1 MQLLRKFCD
10 VDCVVGC
17 SRTWS
22 ECAKQ
27 KLELK
32 NYDTAV
38 FTEAARLL
46 LQMEGER
53 GGYRNILI
61 TSPANCGKS
70 FILNPLTTIY

>member
-1 MQLLRKFCD
+1 MGWKLYQENYKKDSKTQMQLLRKFCD

-27 KLELK
+27 KLELN

-38 FTEAARLL
+38 FTEAVRLL

-53 GGYRNILI
+53 GN
-61 TSPANCGKS
+61 TE
-70 FILNPLTTIY
+70 IYL

>member
-17 SRTWS
+17 SRTWL

-27 KLELK
+27 KLELN

-38 FTEAARLL
+38 FTEAVRLL

-53 GGYRNILI
+53 GIQKYTYNQ
-61 TSPANCGKS
+61 PC
-70 FILNPLTTIY
+70 

>member
-27 KLELK
+27 KLELN

-38 FTEAARLL
+38 FTEAVRLL

-53 GGYRNILI
+53 GD
-61 TSPANCGKS
+61 TE
-70 FILNPLTTIY
+70 IYL